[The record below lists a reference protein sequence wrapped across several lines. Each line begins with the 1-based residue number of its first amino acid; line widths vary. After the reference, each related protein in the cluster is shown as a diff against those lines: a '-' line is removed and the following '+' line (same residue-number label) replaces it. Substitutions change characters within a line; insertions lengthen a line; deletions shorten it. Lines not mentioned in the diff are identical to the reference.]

1 MRGDILGNI
10 SVMEIFSHIL
20 GSLRTA
26 LAARAGRD
34 RALAALVLVVWGRL
48 GRMAQRFER
57 LVAQWR
63 ARTLPLA
70 QEPRAGGARPGRE
83 RKTSDGPRLP
93 DGPGWLV
100 GYVRDVAVYGSQL
113 EHFLSGEE
121 CKRFLAEVPQAGR
134 IVRPLLR
141 MLGVGVVL
149 TEPRKARPV
158 WGPPVVQPAVV
169 APAGLVMG
177 PGGRLIWV

>member
-1 MRGDILGNI
+1 
-10 SVMEIFSHIL
+10 MEIFSHIL
-20 GSLRTA
+20 TNLRTA
-26 LAARAGRD
+26 LAARAGRE
-34 RALAALVLVVWGRL
+34 RALAALALVVWGRL

-63 ARTLPLA
+63 AGTLPKVRG
-70 QEPRAGGARPGRE
+70 PRPGRV
-83 RKTSDGPRLP
+83 RKARDAPRLP
-93 DGPGWLV
+93 DGPAWLV
-100 GYVRDVAVYGSQL
+100 GYVREVAVYGLQV

-141 MLGVGVVL
+141 MLGVGADL
-149 TEPRKARPV
+149 TKPRKVRPV
-158 WGPPVVQPAVV
+158 WGAPVAGPTVV
-169 APAGLVMG
+169 APAGLVIG